1 MQEEPIPVDKPAP
14 DSDLARLETL
24 AALLDDRFRIPG
36 TSIRFGLDALIGLV
50 PYLGDVAGFA
60 VSGVLF
66 SVMLKRGAGPLI
78 LLRMM
83 GNFVLDALVGAIP
96 LLGDLF
102 DFGYKANRRNVE
114 LLKAYYAEE
123 GPKPGVGLSI
133 LLMILLFF
141 VLLGVLIW
149 LVGRLVLAVW
159 HTVSGWF

>member
-1 MQEEPIPVDKPAP
+1 MTDPTAPAP
-14 DSDLARLETL
+14 DNDLARLDAL
-24 AALLDDRFRIPG
+24 ARLLDNQFRIPG
-36 TSIRFGLDALIGLV
+36 TNARFGLDGLIGLV

-83 GNFVLDALVGAIP
+83 GNLVLDAVVGTIP

-114 LLKAYYAEE
+114 MLKNYYAEDS
-123 GPKPGVGLSI
+123 PKPSVRTSMLI
-133 LLMILLFF
+133 LMLLFLAF
-141 VLLGVLIW
+141 LAGVIW
-149 LVGRLVLAVW
+149 LTGLLLAKVW
-159 HTVSGWF
+159 AWMSGWWG